1 MLLRRL
7 MQHVESQNWI
17 AVGLDFAIVV
27 LGVFIG
33 LQVNNLNQARLE
45 RDVFERQLLAVAQEM
60 SENVD
65 RFSSARAAIERQ
77 RADVDRLRR
86 ILDDATIDV
95 SSGDLHAMLMQSIHV
110 IGVYPKRSA
119 LDVVMGSELLANSEN
134 APLADAFEQWDAV
147 LARLRRLQDDA
158 LGFRALNQA
167 PYIVQRLHM
176 APVVATSLDASD
188 IFVSQRFSMSRD
200 ALSQDRAFE
209 NILATRQLQM
219 GQDVNRTSDLVA
231 ITEQIILLIGART
244 MN

>member
-176 APVVATSLDASD
+176 APVVATSPDASD

-231 ITEQIILLIGART
+231 ITEQIILLIDART
-244 MN
+244 MD